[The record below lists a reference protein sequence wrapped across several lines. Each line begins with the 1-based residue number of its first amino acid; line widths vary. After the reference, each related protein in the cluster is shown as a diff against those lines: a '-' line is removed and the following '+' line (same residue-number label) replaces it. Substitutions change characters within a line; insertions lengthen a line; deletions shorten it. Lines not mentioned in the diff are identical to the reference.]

1 MDSQRH
7 WLASCPAMTDIWE
20 RMWITRVALQT
31 NAVTRVDAGSCWS
44 LARAAWAAIATAPPT
59 PGSEWAR
66 CGFYKQADLEEVFQ
80 HEANAA
86 LRRSFHKF
94 KIKVLDRILR
104 SAMIEAAVFGL
115 CQALL
120 SKARPKAQ
128 GLVCSHMRGCSRS
141 HVKVRQ

>member
-104 SAMIEAAVFGL
+104 SAMIEAAARVWAQRISML
-115 CQALL
+115 CEI
-120 SKARPKAQ
+120 
-128 GLVCSHMRGCSRS
+128 
-141 HVKVRQ
+141 